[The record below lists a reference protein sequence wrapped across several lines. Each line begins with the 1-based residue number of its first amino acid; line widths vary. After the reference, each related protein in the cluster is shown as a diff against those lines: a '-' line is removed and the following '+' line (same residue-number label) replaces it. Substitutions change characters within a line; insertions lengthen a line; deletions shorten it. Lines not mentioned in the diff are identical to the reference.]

1 LFVTLHE
8 ILLVSA
14 AELEDVAYYL
24 VTYLAVDTQV
34 KHNSNQILVVA
45 CLAKASEILLVELFA
60 LFPDE
65 ISLNLMKDCI
75 K

>member
-1 LFVTLHE
+1 MVF
-8 ILLVSA
+8 A

-45 CLAKASEILLVELFA
+45 SLPKTSEIILVELFA

-65 ISLNLMKDCI
+65 ISLNLMKNCI